1 MAVGAG
7 SLGSS
12 AQMVIHVTI
21 ATRLYILFLT
31 TLTICGCAGGS
42 PQVIGEAK
50 PALED
55 WTSVIVLTEMPEG
68 AEQIAIVEAS
78 SVIGRS
84 AQKSLDDAIDK
95 LKLQAAQV
103 GANAVVLESRSR
115 SSLAGAS
122 SKQGTGGG
130 GTTHFQNV
138 QGVAVYLP
146 STAD

>member
-1 MAVGAG
+1 MAGGAG
-7 SLGSS
+7 NLGSS
-12 AQMVIHVTI
+12 VQMVIHVII
-21 ATRLYILFLT
+21 AKRLCILILT
-31 TLTICGCAGGS
+31 TLTICGCADGS
-42 PQVIGEAK
+42 PRIIGDAK

-55 WTSVIVLTEMPEG
+55 WTSVLVLTEMPEG
-68 AEQIAIVEAS
+68 AEQMAIVEAS

-130 GTTHFQNV
+130 GTTYFQNV
-138 QGVAVYLP
+138 QGIAVYLP

>member
-1 MAVGAG
+1 MTKA
-7 SLGSS
+7 S
-12 AQMVIHVTI
+12 
-21 ATRLYILFLT
+21 RLCILFLT
-31 TLTICGCAGGS
+31 TLTLSGCAGDS
-42 PQVIGEAK
+42 PQVIGETK

-78 SVIGRS
+78 SVIRSS
-84 AQKSLDDAIDK
+84 AQRSLDDAINK

-115 SSLAGAS
+115 SSLAGGAS
-122 SKQGTGGG
+122 SKQGTGPS
-130 GTTHFQNV
+130 GTTHLQNV